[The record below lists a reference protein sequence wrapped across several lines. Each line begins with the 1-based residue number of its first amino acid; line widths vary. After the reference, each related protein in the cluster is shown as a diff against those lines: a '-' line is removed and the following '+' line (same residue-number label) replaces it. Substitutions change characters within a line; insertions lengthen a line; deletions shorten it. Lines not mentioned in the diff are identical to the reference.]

1 MQWLALVAMA
11 SSPWAGA
18 VEVDTAAMWRELE
31 SHCARGLCTLA
42 TGSRLSALANT
53 TDCRGR
59 MLAYE
64 YGLTLIPSRNPQL
77 ESFDALQ
84 LETTC
89 GVTRPPAALETVAVP
104 QLPAMAAGGAL
115 FFVSA
120 DGDDSSE
127 TGDANAPYKTVHR
140 ALAAARASSAAAKSI
155 VLKPGTHY
163 LNQTLALTPADSGTT
178 IAAEPGAPVGS
189 VIVSG
194 GVPLSPSWEKSSR
207 KGSGSDTVVWET
219 VIKDASLK
227 AGFKGLTTLAPH
239 RRVTR
244 ARYPNA
250 SPSEG
255 AELCTDCWT
264 NGVVRWH
271 HNMSCVGKA
280 TVVYK
285 DLRGE
290 YLPRL
295 PPVPPA
301 HSLLSAATR
310 LYSPPLPIRR
320 KYYNTFY
327 CCLLCVRRKSFDTTA
342 CALLARRLR
351 QQQKAPIR
359 PAMQE

>member
-1 MQWLALVAMA
+1 MQVPSRCQCRCPAGADQTNGPPSAELLVLPQARFAAATMHQLAMLAMA
-11 SSPWAGA
+11 MAGSWAGA

-53 TDCRGR
+53 TDCKGR

-64 YGLTLIPSRNPQL
+64 YGLTLIPSRKPQL

-84 LETTC
+84 LEATC
-89 GVTRPPAALETVAVP
+89 GVTRPPAALETFAVP
-104 QLPAMAAGGAL
+104 ELPVAAGWGAS
-115 FFVSA
+115 FFVSV
-120 DGDDSSE
+120 DGDDSSA
-127 TGDANAPYKTVHR
+127 TGDANAPYQTVHR
-140 ALAAARASSAAAKSI
+140 ALVAARASSAAAKSI

-163 LNQTLALTPADSGTT
+163 LNQTLQLTPADSGTT
-178 IAAEPGAPVGS
+178 LAAEPGAPVGS

-194 GVPLSPSWEKSSR
+194 GVPLSPIWKRSSR
-207 KGSGSDTVVWET
+207 KGSGGNAVVWET

-271 HNMSCVGKA
+271 HNVSCVGKA

-290 YLPRL
+290 YLR
-295 PPVPPA
+295 
-301 HSLLSAATR
+301 SASCAAC
-310 LYSPPLPIRR
+310 SQPPLCCDSC
-320 KYYNTFY
+320 TFRNY
-327 CCLLCVRRKSFDTTA
+327 
-342 CALLARRLR
+342 
-351 QQQKAPIR
+351 
-359 PAMQE
+359 